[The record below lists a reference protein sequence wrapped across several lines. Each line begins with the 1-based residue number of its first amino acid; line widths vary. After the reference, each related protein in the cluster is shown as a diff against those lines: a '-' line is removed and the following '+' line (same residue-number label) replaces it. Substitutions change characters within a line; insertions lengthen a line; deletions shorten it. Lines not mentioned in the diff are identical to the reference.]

1 MLRAPSSG
9 YSLSLSHIALEM
21 DNSAAVVMKH
31 YFEIVDARAA
41 REYWEIKPA
50 SAHSSHRVRHFSRSH
65 EGGLA
70 DWLRN
75 CVRTHQ
81 IH

>member
-1 MLRAPSSG
+1 MLCAPSSG

-50 SAHSSHRVRHFSRSH
+50 SADSSHRVRHFSRSH

-70 DWLRN
+70 D
-75 CVRTHQ
+75 
-81 IH
+81 